1 MKTYGAKGFSEPGA
15 GSDLASL
22 QTSAVKE
29 GDHWVIN
36 GSKVWTSLG
45 HFAKYMLLLARNDKT
60 DKYGGITY
68 FLADMDQPGVSVKP
82 IHKMTGESGFN
93 EVFLDNAIV
102 EDNLRV
108 GNVGDGWK
116 VAMATLTSERGAGV
130 GVGAVASE
138 SPTLVM
144 AQVIELAKTTRRN
157 GRSVW
162 DDPVWR
168 DRLVKMYERTE
179 AAVQNSRRARL
190 KALNGGAMRIPLQ
203 GKVVG
208 SEISQELH
216 HIALGILGLKSS
228 LYVRDA
234 HAADDGKW
242 PLGYMN
248 SYTGTISGG
257 SSEIQRNI
265 LGERVLG
272 LPKTK

>member
-1 MKTYGAKGFSEPGA
+1 M
-15 GSDLASL
+15 
-22 QTSAVKE
+22 KE

-45 HFAKYMLLLARNDKT
+45 HFAKYMLLLARNDKA

-93 EVFLDNAIV
+93 EVFLDTAIV
-102 EDNLRV
+102 EDHLRV